1 MLDTQ
6 SISDA
11 ETEEKIGESPQR
23 TLPRRLLLGALTV
36 LFLASLALLIGFGL
50 GKYREHTAVA
60 SQRLQVT
67 VLNVGHGEATWIQ
80 TPGGKF
86 ILVGSG
92 PPEAGEL
99 VVASLRRAG
108 AQQIDLLVLPY
119 PYAESIGG
127 VASVLKAFPII
138 QAVEPG
144 GPRINQVHEDV
155 RRLLSANK
163 IPIRIARDGDR
174 FDVDGAVVR
183 VLAPSEPLIQTT
195 PEAANN
201 SLVLR
206 IGWGGTGFLF
216 AGGLERAGEDVLVA
230 RSDDLL
236 PSDWLRVSRFG
247 TREATSPEFLR
258 LVSPDFAV
266 ISVGATNSGGYPHEE
281 TLQHLTSSGAR
292 VFRTDQYPKVEMT
305 FFSDGTT
312 VFPLQEQ
319 N

>member
-1 MLDTQ
+1 MPDTQSQ
-6 SISDA
+6 SISDT
-11 ETEEKIGESPQR
+11 ETEETQR
-23 TLPRRLLLGALTV
+23 ILPRRLLLGALAV

-50 GKYREHTAVA
+50 GKYREHTSVA
-60 SQRLQVT
+60 YKRLQVT
-67 VLNVGHGEATWIQ
+67 VLNVGHGEAAWIR

-92 PPEAGEL
+92 PPEAGES

-108 AQQIDLLVLPY
+108 AQQIDMLVLPY

-127 VASVLKAFPII
+127 VASVLQAFPII

-144 GPRINQVHEDV
+144 GPRINQVHEEA
-155 RRLLSANK
+155 RRLLSENK

-174 FDVDGAVVR
+174 FDVDGATLNI
-183 VLAPSEPLIQTT
+183 LAPSETLIQAT

-201 SLVLR
+201 SIVLR
-206 IGWGGTGFLF
+206 IGWGRTGFLF
-216 AGGLERAGEDVLVA
+216 AGGLERAGEDALIA
-230 RSDDLL
+230 RSDDQL

-247 TREATSPEFLR
+247 TREATSAEFLR

-266 ISVGATNSGGYPHEE
+266 ISVGATNSGGYPHREA
-281 TLQHLTSSGAR
+281 LQRLTNSGAR
-292 VFRTDQYPKVEMT
+292 IFRTDQYLGAEMT

-312 VFPLQEQ
+312 VFAPQ
-319 N
+319 

>member
-127 VASVLKAFPII
+127 VASVICYFFVALVKPMVGYDDALDVFGVHGIGGVWGAIATGIFALPGFGVDKLGGWYYGNFPQMILKFKAIAFTVVYSAVATFVILMII
-138 QAVEPG
+138 KVVMGLRTSQ
-144 GPRINQVHEDV
+144 
-155 RRLLSANK
+155 
-163 IPIRIARDGDR
+163 DGEI
-174 FDVDGAVVR
+174 V
-183 VLAPSEPLIQTT
+183 
-195 PEAANN
+195 
-201 SLVLR
+201 
-206 IGWGGTGFLF
+206 
-216 AGGLERAGEDVLVA
+216 GLDLTDHALPA
-230 RSDDLL
+230 YSD
-236 PSDWLRVSRFG
+236 
-247 TREATSPEFLR
+247 
-258 LVSPDFAV
+258 
-266 ISVGATNSGGYPHEE
+266 H
-281 TLQHLTSSGAR
+281 
-292 VFRTDQYPKVEMT
+292 
-305 FFSDGTT
+305 
-312 VFPLQEQ
+312 
-319 N
+319 